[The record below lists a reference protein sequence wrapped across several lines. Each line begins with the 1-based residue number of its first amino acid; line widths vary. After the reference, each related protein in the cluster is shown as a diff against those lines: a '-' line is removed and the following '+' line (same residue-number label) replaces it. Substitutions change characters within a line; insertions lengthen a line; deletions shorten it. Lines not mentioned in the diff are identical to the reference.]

1 MKNNKFSRFIALLLV
16 AVMVAGVFAGC
27 GAKTTD
33 EPAPAEEPTTA
44 APEGNTET
52 PAEPTEPA
60 EPAEEVEEELSYP
73 LTSGAKL
80 SWYVRGNL
88 DLNSEYLDYHESP
101 FHSGLSEVT
110 GVDIDWQF
118 TPAGAER
125 DVAYNLLLQNDE
137 LPSIISGTF
146 TPDEVAE
153 LLEDGLIY
161 DLSEYLPTYAPDYWA
176 YVSAPENQAILMEST
191 TDDGQIFGIA
201 SIRESNFNV
210 TYRGPVIRQ
219 DWLDECGLE
228 APVTLEDWE
237 NVLVAFNEKYGA
249 KFGFALNRFEGGGI
263 SSGTGAHA
271 ALYAGYYVDE
281 NGKVQCANAQPEW
294 KEMLEVLHR
303 WYEMGLVDPDFATVT
318 DADLRTKVL
327 NNEIGVSYTAMSQI
341 TNWIADAEAE
351 NTGANWVGF
360 EYARTEPGAP
370 TVYIDTT
377 YSLVTA
383 NNYAVITTS
392 CSEEELIN
400 ALKLLNYGYTEE
412 GIMYWN
418 FGTEGVSY
426 TLDANGEP
434 QWTDLVANDPA
445 GLSNGIGKYSGAA
458 AAPFSIQLEDFVKT
472 TKAEAAVDAVYKWIE
487 NTEAQKYVLPSTTKS
502 AEDAATCNDIKATL
516 WTYVAEMALKFVT
529 GDESLDNFDA
539 FVESM
544 NQKGLQD
551 LLQIEQEAYDRFI
564 SR

>member
-1 MKNNKFSRFIALLLV
+1 MKNNKFSRRIALLLV
-16 AVMVAGVFAGC
+16 AAMAAGMVSGC
-27 GAKTTD
+27 GAKTTG
-33 EPAPAEEPTTA
+33 ESAS
-44 APEGNTET
+44 TESSTT
-52 PAEPTEPA
+52 PAGNAENPTEN
-60 EPAEEVEEELSYP
+60 VEEELSYP
-73 LTSGAKL
+73 LTGGAKL

-88 DLNSEYLDYHESP
+88 DLNSEYLSYNDSP
-101 FHSGLSEVT
+101 FHSGLSKVT

-125 DVAYNLLLQNDE
+125 DVAYNLLLQSDK
-137 LPSIISGTF
+137 LPNIISGTF
-146 TPDEVAE
+146 TSDEVAE

-176 YVSAPENQAILMEST
+176 YVSAPENNAILMEST
-191 TDDGQIFGIA
+191 TDAGQVFGIA

-281 NGKVQCANAQPEW
+281 NGEVQCANAQPEW

-303 WYEMGLVDPDFATVT
+303 WYDMGLIDPDFATMT
-318 DADLRTKVL
+318 DEDLRTKVL
-327 NNEIGVSYTAMSQI
+327 NNEVGVSYTAMSQL
-341 TNWIADAEAE
+341 TNWIADAELE

-360 EYARTEPGAP
+360 EYARTKPGAP

-426 TLDANGEP
+426 TIDANGKP
-434 QWTDLVANDPA
+434 QWTDLVVNDPS
-445 GLSNGIGKYSGAA
+445 GLSNGISKYSGAA
-458 AAPFSIQLEDFVKT
+458 AAPFSIQTEDFVKT
-472 TKAEAAVDAVYKWIE
+472 TKAEAAVDAVYKWID

-502 AEDAATCNDIKATL
+502 VEDASTCNDIKATL

-529 GDESLDNFDA
+529 GDESLDNFDD
-539 FVESM
+539 FVKSM
-544 NQKGLQD
+544 DQKGLQE
-551 LLQIEQEAYDRFI
+551 LLEIEQEAYNRFL